1 MWKFVIKQ
9 QLWIFFA
16 NVYTFYI
23 FHWGCCLEEIFLT
36 LAFLSFC
43 CYQLQS
49 TPGTPMPQQRTGIL
63 RKSRDSW
70 QLRSKS
76 KKQNLVI
83 FLSLSLLVALLSYF
97 HGLKS
102 RKTCVKSNEHP
113 AVITINKIFQDR
125 LVFRFSFM
133 FNWRGSK
140 FSWNNIRC
148 FYISYDN
155 GENVIFFTV
164 CSSAISNHHNLKE
177 STFLFRDKK
186 GRASKISSH
195 FASLVTATY
204 M

>member
-1 MWKFVIKQ
+1 
-9 QLWIFFA
+9 
-16 NVYTFYI
+16 
-23 FHWGCCLEEIFLT
+23 
-36 LAFLSFC
+36 
-43 CYQLQS
+43 
-49 TPGTPMPQQRTGIL
+49 MPQQRTGIQS
-63 RKSRDSW
+63 KSRDSW

-113 AVITINKIFQDR
+113 AVMTINKIFQDR

-155 GENVIFFTV
+155 GENEIFFTV

-177 STFLFRDKK
+177 STFLTYLLTYFFFETKK
-186 GRASKISSH
+186 AWASKISSH
-195 FASLVTATY
+195 FAFLVTSNY